1 MTATLRNLGPRSAAM
16 LRDAGIATEAELR
29 ALGAAEAFRR
39 VRAVAPRASRN
50 LLWAL
55 AAGLQGRDWRD
66 LAPVEKRALLD
77 AACL

>member
-1 MTATLRNLGPRSAAM
+1 M

-29 ALGAAEAFRR
+29 EIGAAEAFLR

-55 AAGLQGRDWRD
+55 VAGLEGRDWRD

-77 AACL
+77 AAGL